1 MMNIKEKLT
10 CKCCNEI
17 YNNPVT
23 LACGDTVCR
32 HHIEEQI
39 SSYSLSRT
47 FLCPLCNR
55 ENLNQNL
62 DVNKVIQSLL
72 EIELHEYQINPVYKT
87 VLKNLNK
94 EIENLESILK
104 DPENCIFEEIGELK
118 RQVDL
123 DRERLKTDIDSF
135 ANDFINRLESH
146 EARFKNEYKAN
157 VDLEHYKALVESS
170 KKQLA
175 EYEQSLSM
183 FSTKKEERYAKRI
196 ESEKI
201 IDKLQPEIKELK
213 DKLISNLSINYKPVE
228 IKIEDFFGSLTISVS
243 KSKNKYRS
251 VLDPFFLVLF

>member
-32 HHIEEQI
+32 HHVELI
-39 SSYSLSRT
+39 SSNSLSRT
-47 FLCPLCNR
+47 FLCPLCDR
-55 ENLNQNL
+55 ENFIQTL

-87 VLKNLNK
+87 VLRNLNK

-123 DRERLKTDIDSF
+123 DRERLKSEIDSF
-135 ANDFINRLESH
+135 ANDYIHQLESN
-146 EARFKNEYKAN
+146 EAIFKNEYKTN

-175 EYEQSLSM
+175 EYEQCLSM

-196 ESEKI
+196 ESEKMI
-201 IDKLQPEIKELK
+201 EKLQPEIKELK
-213 DKLISNLSINYKPVE
+213 DKLISNLSINYKPVAV
-228 IKIEDFFGSLTISVS
+228 KKEDLFGSLTISVS
-243 KSKNKYRS
+243 
-251 VLDPFFLVLF
+251 